1 MTYIKRLVMQG
12 FKSFVKKTE
21 IPFSPGINV
30 VIGPNGS
37 GKSNISDAICFALG
51 RRSPKSMRAEN
62 LKKLIFLGTKEL
74 GPAKEAVVEIVF
86 DNTDKT
92 FSIEAEEISIKRIIR
107 KNAPSMFKINDETKT
122 MDEVATLLDQ
132 AEIDPNGFNI
142 ILQGEIQNFVRMHPE
157 ERRKIIEEVSGIA
170 VYESRKEKSVKEL
183 EKTDEKL
190 KQVET
195 ILRERTAYLNN
206 LERERQEALKF
217 KKYETEIKSLKASIL
232 YHDLSR
238 KKKEIEEI
246 IKESEKKNTEIEK
259 VKKVIATL
267 GATIAGYEQ
276 KIIDINEIVKK
287 SSGLEQEKLNQE
299 IANLRAE
306 LAGLFVKVENHE
318 KKKKDLEKRKE
329 DLEENLSK
337 NESLLRELRIQSPT
351 ISQKQKE
358 LEHKKKELEA
368 LEAERKKYYVLKS
381 DIKAIKDRLQDK
393 QSFFQSYTSE
403 SHFLLKQIDSIAKD
417 LFDHHTTSEKVDAL
431 RLMLAEKRELL
442 ANLNTREL
450 ELEKI
455 ININEHE
462 IDTQNK
468 VIEKIAKLDVCP
480 LCKSKIT
487 DDHIGH
493 IKSEAF
499 PKISE
504 LEKGLHDSEKE
515 LTELYQKR
523 DILKKEVE
531 DITFEMNRRQ
541 SDLAKIININEKKD
555 QIKMLQE
562 KLSAVQEEIV
572 TLDKKKKQ
580 LEASFDDTSNVE
592 EKYELARVELQEIS
606 IRSEENVNSEISF
619 KQKGIERMRIEL
631 NQCVRD
637 LQDMGDDDTELKKQ
651 IAEREALLKMKR
663 EQEENLVKKNQKL
676 LNERDEFQKLIR
688 VKDSEVAEKKQE
700 MHLIEQTINNRK
712 IDKARIDAEVEN
724 LEIELLDFPGFEKIG
739 GSKETLQERLA
750 KTQEAINKI
759 GSVNLRAL
767 EVYDSIKQEYEAI
780 VLRVETINKEKEG
793 IMKIVH
799 EIDIK
804 KKKAFLGTL
813 ESVNTVFS
821 KNFAQISS
829 KGEVFLDLENKKE
842 PFDGGVGIVLKTG
855 HGKYFDV
862 TSLSGGEQT
871 MVALSL
877 IFAIQE
883 LKPYC
888 FYLLDE
894 IDAALDPRNADRLA
908 GLLQKYMQKGQYII
922 ISHKNEIITNATNLY
937 GITMIEGVSHVRSL
951 TL

>member
-1 MTYIKRLVMQG
+1 MPR
-12 FKSFVKKTE
+12 KK
-21 IPFSPGINV
+21 
-30 VIGPNGS
+30 
-37 GKSNISDAICFALG
+37 
-51 RRSPKSMRAEN
+51 
-62 LKKLIFLGTKEL
+62 TKEL
-74 GPAKEAVVEIVF
+74 TR
-86 DNTDKT
+86 D
-92 FSIEAEEISIKRIIR
+92 
-107 KNAPSMFKINDETKT
+107 
-122 MDEVATLLDQ
+122 
-132 AEIDPNGFNI
+132 
-142 ILQGEIQNFVRMHPE
+142 IQP
-157 ERRKIIEEVSGIA
+157 
-170 VYESRKEKSVKEL
+170 
-183 EKTDEKL
+183 
-190 KQVET
+190 
-195 ILRERTAYLNN
+195 
-206 LERERQEALKF
+206 
-217 KKYETEIKSLKASIL
+217 
-232 YHDLSR
+232 
-238 KKKEIEEI
+238 
-246 IKESEKKNTEIEK
+246 
-259 VKKVIATL
+259 
-267 GATIAGYEQ
+267 
-276 KIIDINEIVKK
+276 
-287 SSGLEQEKLNQE
+287 
-299 IANLRAE
+299 
-306 LAGLFVKVENHE
+306 
-318 KKKKDLEKRKE
+318 
-329 DLEENLSK
+329 
-337 NESLLRELRIQSPT
+337 
-351 ISQKQKE
+351 
-358 LEHKKKELEA
+358 
-368 LEAERKKYYVLKS
+368 
-381 DIKAIKDRLQDK
+381 DRLYNSVPVQ
-393 QSFFQSYTSE
+393 
-403 SHFLLKQIDSIAKD
+403 
-417 LFDHHTTSEKVDAL
+417 
-431 RLMLAEKRELL
+431 RL
-442 ANLNTREL
+442 
-450 ELEKI
+450 
-455 ININEHE
+455 INR
-462 IDTQNK
+462 
-468 VIEKIAKLDVCP
+468 VM
-480 LCKSKIT
+480 
-487 DDHIGH
+487 
-493 IKSEAF
+493 
-499 PKISE
+499 
-504 LEKGLHDSEKE
+504 
-515 LTELYQKR
+515 R
-523 DILKKEVE
+523 D
-531 DITFEMNRRQ
+531 
-541 SDLAKIININEKKD
+541 
-555 QIKMLQE
+555 
-562 KLSAVQEEIV
+562 
-572 TLDKKKKQ
+572 
-580 LEASFDDTSNVE
+580 
-592 EKYELARVELQEIS
+592 
-606 IRSEENVNSEISF
+606 
-619 KQKGIERMRIEL
+619 G
-631 NQCVRD
+631 
-637 LQDMGDDDTELKKQ
+637 KKQ